1 MSWSIAFV
9 SINAQKFFGF
19 CFLVLTC
26 LVIQFLLS
34 FQISTPL
41 LIGNLQYYF
50 HFHHYYYHYSYHHY
64 YYWYA
69 NDKTNL
75 IGSQRP
81 LLLTLRLELYS
92 DRYPIKDVATCMEMF
107 KILRGSRGLEGER
120 GMTFLRF
127 GRTHENARFFPVWLH
142 PQQFNPVKR
151 RLCFQSNLWYH
162 YIHWAKGPLCSE
174 EKM

>member
-1 MSWSIAFV
+1 MIYCLCQHKCTEILWFL
-9 SINAQKFFGF
+9 FFGPYLSSYSVSP
-19 CFLVLTC
+19 FLPNKYTY
-26 LVIQFLLS
+26 
-34 FQISTPL
+34 
-41 LIGNLQYYF
+41 IGNLQYYF
-50 HFHHYYYHYSYHHY
+50 HFHHYYYHYNYQHY

-92 DRYPIKDVATCMEMF
+92 DRYPIKDVVTCMEMF

-127 GRTHENARFFPVWLH
+127 GRTHENARFFPV
-142 PQQFNPVKR
+142 
-151 RLCFQSNLWYH
+151 
-162 YIHWAKGPLCSE
+162 
-174 EKM
+174 